1 MTRAII
7 SAVIF
12 ITLVGC
18 GSSSR
23 DASTTTK
30 AELGELLFSDKN
42 LSFNRSQSCSTC
54 HAPKNG
60 FTDPRSN
67 NASIGGLA
75 AAGSLGDNGF
85 SIGDRNAPTAAYAA
99 FTPEFSNGTRER
111 IGDQGD
117 NGDYTGF
124 IGGQFW
130 DGRQS
135 NLTRQAG
142 GPPIS
147 PTEMGLHTKLD
158 VIERLQENQDYIV
171 RFIQLYGDD
180 IFDNVDEAYS
190 AMAEAIAE
198 FEKTD
203 KFSPFD
209 SKYDRSLTGD
219 YNYSVISK
227 ASVGKTLF
235 FSSDFTCASCHQLKQ
250 RGQPEELFSGFEY
263 HNLGIPENF
272 NLRSFNG
279 LVGPDIGLLNNTNV
293 SGDNDQKGK
302 FKTPTLRNVAV
313 TAPYMHNGVF
323 QSLEAVLTFYQH
335 ATIRARKIDNS
346 VLVNSTVN
354 PETGIAFS
362 VPEVDENISHALL
375 RANDVNLTPKR
386 IEQLECFLMSL
397 TDQRYESLLDQSK
410 VSLCGL

>member
-1 MTRAII
+1 
-7 SAVIF
+7 
-12 ITLVGC
+12 
-18 GSSSR
+18 
-23 DASTTTK
+23 
-30 AELGELLFSDKN
+30 
-42 LSFNRSQSCSTC
+42 
-54 HAPKNG
+54 
-60 FTDPRSN
+60 
-67 NASIGGLA
+67 
-75 AAGSLGDNGF
+75 
-85 SIGDRNAPTAAYAA
+85 
-99 FTPEFSNGTRER
+99 
-111 IGDQGD
+111 
-117 NGDYTGF
+117 
-124 IGGQFW
+124 
-130 DGRQS
+130 
-135 NLTRQAG
+135 
-142 GPPIS
+142 
-147 PTEMGLHTKLD
+147 MGLHTKLD